1 MSFSSSEVFSHF
13 ECDQLAIKV
22 AGDSSYTRDDCVGS
36 LEVER
41 ETKTVTKSCRGV
53 IKKRK
58 TKPTGNGTVT
68 LKLHIKLA
76 LYRRLNAMTNNGLQP
91 GVYAFDNTVSM
102 PEASIVAR
110 VKDEDDNIMFL
121 GYPRVKIEEINTL
134 SIENGA
140 EEVAE
145 VEMKLSYMP
154 DDYNKG
160 EYQALATELTGS
172 VLTENTWMTDFSSD
186 AAQLGGTTYTVTFN
200 ANGHGTAPAAQVVVS
215 GGAAVTPAVPTADG
229 YVFGGWYT
237 EAGCTNVYPFG
248 VPVAADVSLYAKW
261 TTV

>member
-1 MSFSSSEVFSHF
+1 MSFSSAEVYSYF

-22 AGDSSYTRDDCVGS
+22 AGDEAYTRDDCVGS
-36 LEVER
+36 IEVER

-58 TKPTGNGTVT
+58 TKATGNGTLT
-68 LKLHIKLA
+68 LKMHVKLA
-76 LYRRLNAMTNNGLQP
+76 LYRKLYAMTNEGLQP
-91 GVYAFDNTVSM
+91 GVYAFDNTVAM
-102 PEASIVAR
+102 PEASITAR

-121 GYPRVKIEEINTL
+121 GYPRAKVEEINTL

-160 EYQALATELTGS
+160 EYQALEVELTGKE
-172 VLTENTWMTDFSSD
+172 LNEENWMTDFSSEL
-186 AAQLGGTTYTVTFN
+186 AQAKTT
-200 ANGHGTAPAAQVVVS
+200 P
-215 GGAAVTPAVPTADG
+215 
-229 YVFGGWYT
+229 
-237 EAGCTNVYPFG
+237 
-248 VPVAADVSLYAKW
+248 
-261 TTV
+261 